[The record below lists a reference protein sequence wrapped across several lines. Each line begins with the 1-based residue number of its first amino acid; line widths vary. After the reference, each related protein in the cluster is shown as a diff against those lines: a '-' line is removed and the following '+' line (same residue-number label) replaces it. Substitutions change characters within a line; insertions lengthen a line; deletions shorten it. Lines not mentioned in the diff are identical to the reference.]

1 MCVFVSWNRK
11 ELKGRGR
18 RKKKGGQQL
27 REGPGW
33 QEEVDQL
40 KQGKQMTRRWELGGA
55 GCERKATDVG
65 VGVGEEVQG
74 WSGLVQGYST
84 MLLISEVVL

>member
-1 MCVFVSWNRK
+1 MHVFVSLNRK

-18 RKKKGGQQL
+18 RKKKEGQQL
-27 REGPGW
+27 REGPGR

-55 GCERKATDVG
+55 GCERKAIRGGRGGRGGAG
-65 VGVGEEVQG
+65 VERVSPRLQYCVAH
-74 WSGLVQGYST
+74 L
-84 MLLISEVVL
+84 